1 MQTIASDELNRVL
14 HLLPHGSERL
24 ITANEI
30 SQVTGISKRK
40 VYNDIALLIDRYS
53 VPIGGLRSE
62 GQHGYFIITNEAERK
77 HCLACKNIR
86 FKCKNELIRLAI
98 SNYKS

>member
-14 HLLPHGSERL
+14 HLLRHGSERL

-77 HCLACKNIR
+77 QTLSSLQKHTFEMQKRIYKVSNI
-86 FKCKNELIRLAI
+86 EL
-98 SNYKS
+98 